1 MQTGQSPGTLAVGD
15 LDGDGELEVVVAS
28 RAGWLFAWHAD
39 APRDT
44 AAGWVTFGHDV
55 ARTHNYAVTLAGY
68 ALFLDWCVRR
78 LDRDNAGFDGN
89 FPVAALL
96 IVGALVFAWRS
107 PKSTA
112 AG

>member
-1 MQTGQSPGTLAVGD
+1 MRCGIIEQRLA
-15 LDGDGELEVVVAS
+15 AI
-28 RAGWLFAWHAD
+28 
-39 APRDT
+39 
-44 AAGWVTFGHDV
+44 AALC
-55 ARTHNYAVTLAGY
+55 AVTLAGY